1 MELCELCKEN
11 PADKT
16 GSHIIPHFLVK
27 RIDSQKGDKSRDK
40 ELGFSIGEFET
51 TSYFGRSVL
60 PEKLNDVFGEI
71 SEEEFRN
78 NNNPFIIDN
87 LFCTECENK
96 ISQVENEYAKT
107 LRSKL
112 ADSGINSCIATI
124 FWISVLWR
132 MSVSKN
138 QNLNLKSQEEEKL
151 RRLLDNHLNVEIK
164 NIAYE
169 KIKADPDFVDLG
181 YRLIRCPD
189 YSDIEATYLVCQPY
203 HKMPYSVI
211 IDEFVLFFY
220 FKKGHIDNI
229 VQSFF
234 GFEKDLKGKPINTST
249 VGETKIIYKKETFSE
264 CLSKMLEL
272 IMDRRIVH
280 YNWIFDQIHVKL
292 GGKGTKMPTE
302 IKNLII
308 KKMIDDEKKL
318 GRRYTFA
325 DLTKTMYEVL
335 KNYAP

>member
-1 MELCELCKEN
+1 MELCKLCKKN
-11 PADKT
+11 PAEKT

-27 RIDSQKGDKSRDK
+27 RIDNQKGDKGRDK

-60 PEKLNDVFGEI
+60 PEKLNEVFGDI
-71 SEEEFRN
+71 SEEEIRR

-87 LFCTECENK
+87 LLCTECENK
-96 ISQVENEYAKT
+96 IAQVENEYAKT
-107 LRSKL
+107 LTNKE
-112 ADSGINSCIATI
+112 AVSGINSNIAMI

-138 QNLNLKSQEEEKL
+138 QNLFLKSQEEEKL
-151 RRLLDNHLNVEIK
+151 RRILANHLNAEIK
-164 NIAYE
+164 NIDFD
-169 KIKADPDFVDLG
+169 KIKNDPDFVDIG

-189 YSDIEATYLVCQPY
+189 YSDREATYLVCHPY

-211 IDEFVLFFY
+211 IDEYVLLFY

-234 GFEKDLKGKPINTST
+234 GFEKDLKGKPVNTVT
-249 VGETKIIYKKETFSE
+249 DGENKIIYKNETFKE
-264 CLSKMLEL
+264 CLSKMLGL
-272 IMDRRIVH
+272 IIDRRMDN

-292 GGKGTKMPTE
+292 GGKGTIMPTE
-302 IKNLII
+302 IKNSII
-308 KKMIDDEKKL
+308 KKMTDDEKKL
-318 GRRYTFA
+318 GRRYTFD

-335 KNYAP
+335 KKYAP